1 MKKSFFLFLVFTL
14 QTFCFAQELEE
25 NQKIKNSYK
34 YQITNVNYE
43 ITASTLKFLPKTKEY
58 AIELN
63 ETLDKK
69 RIFES
74 KQELDSYLLD
84 YELRLNNLRAFETVV
99 VSQSFT
105 ISEDENPTIIPVFVK
120 VQVKDSIHIIALPYP
135 KYNSNDGFVFKLKAK
150 DTNFLGSLNT
160 MDTSFN
166 FQHKEADEINEKKTI
181 LGFNFGF
188 DYPFKVGIFDLSW
201 CNDYSF
207 SYTLGNSTPE
217 WDAKT
222 GIEMSKTFDKMTSF
236 LRFYQS
242 FNKNLDYDYDDNSD
256 ATYFGEEIKLQNS
269 FFLTETENFG
279 KLKYAPY
286 INFVYNWDRWGKDS
300 SNYGINPQNSSL
312 SSPYLTVGHSL
323 SLGRVNWLEN
333 LRTGLE
339 AELSNNFKYNFQ
351 RKILYPEVSVDVK
364 AYKSFSLLPTKNF
377 MNRWGISSRFYA
389 FFDIFDYNNQYFKDD
404 GTNIGAYLRGIR
416 DNQYFGEE
424 EYSSWYALKTPSAI
438 ILSLDFP
445 IHIFETHIK
454 TKFLRTFN
462 FDLQIS
468 PFIDVALTYNKATKR
483 YFSLK
488 DGLYAGGIEV
498 LVYPTQFKSFTVRG
512 SLGIDLGRFLLSD
525 YLDTSWR
532 YNCSK
537 YEISIGVGLQY

>member
-1 MKKSFFLFLVFTL
+1 MKKSFLLFLIFTL
-14 QTFCFAQELEE
+14 QFFCFAQELEE
-25 NQKIKNSYK
+25 IQKIENNYK

-43 ITASTLKFLPKTKEY
+43 ILASTLGFLPKTKEY

-63 ETLDKK
+63 EPLDKK

-99 VSQSFT
+99 ISQSFT
-105 ISEDENPTIIPVFVK
+105 ISEDENQTIIPVFVK

-160 MDTSFN
+160 MNTSFN
-166 FQHKEADEINEKKTI
+166 FQHKEADEINEKETTF
-181 LGFNFGF
+181 GFDFGF
-188 DYPFKVGIFDLSW
+188 DYPFKAGIFDLSW
-201 CNDYSF
+201 GNDYSF

-236 LRFYQS
+236 LGFYQS
-242 FNKNLDYDYDDNSD
+242 FNKNLDYDYADNSD
-256 ATYFGEEIKLQNS
+256 ATYFGEEIKIQNS
-269 FFLTETENFG
+269 FFLTETKNFG
-279 KLKYAPY
+279 KLKYTPY
-286 INFVYNWDRWGKDS
+286 IDFVYNWDRWGKDS
-300 SNYGINPQNSSL
+300 SNYGININNSDL
-312 SSPYLTVGHSL
+312 SSPYLTIGHSL
-323 SLGRVNWLEN
+323 SLGRVNWHEN

-351 RKILYPEVSVDVK
+351 RTILYPEVSVDVK
-364 AYKSFSLLPTKNF
+364 AYKSFNLLPTENF
-377 MNRWGISSRFYA
+377 MNRWGIASRFYT
-389 FFDIFDYNNQYFKDD
+389 FFDIFDYNNSYFKDD
-404 GTNIGAYLRGIR
+404 GTNIGSYLRGIR
-416 DNQYFGEE
+416 DNQYFGEA

-483 YFSLK
+483 YFSPK

-498 LVYPTQFKSFTVRG
+498 LVYPTQFRSFTVRG

-532 YNCSK
+532 YNCPK